1 MSERGYAV
9 HAGISRPAVAAA
21 RMLGRLVHYADG
33 SIDAAASDKRRAEMT
48 DPSKQRGRQSMRQV
62 PEAAVAAVSETLA
75 EAGDGMSYLEARTA
89 NEVLKVEQQKIRL
102 RKLEASLI
110 DRRKATALVLALAH
124 QTRDSW
130 LGWPARVAAEMAA
143 ELGVDA
149 HALQKLLETLVR
161 QHVTEM
167 GEVKV
172 DLR

>member
-1 MSERGYAV
+1 MTASAV
-9 HAGISRPAVAAA
+9 
-21 RMLGRLVHYADG
+21 
-33 SIDAAASDKRRAEMT
+33 
-48 DPSKQRGRQSMRQV
+48 
-62 PEAAVAAVSETLA
+62 
-75 EAGDGMSYLEARTA
+75 DGMTYLEARTA
-89 NEVLKVEQQKIRL
+89 NEVMKVEEQRL
-102 RKLEASLI
+102 KLQRLEASLI

-143 ELGVDA
+143 ELGVNT
-149 HALQKLLETLVR
+149 HALQTLLETLVR